1 MVTRKSEKE
10 FYMAAKKSN
19 GKKDANENTEA
30 LDRDDGRDYVAP
42 PENVLTSQQE
52 VIDALKM
59 GQSQFVRLLRKYPFG
74 CCGSSGK
81 LNGRWH
87 RYVQRQELRHPD
99 ARRLRPEEPPD
110 LLDIRARS

>member
-1 MVTRKSEKE
+1 MTSKKTKEVKTENQPIEAPAKDLADVTKP
-10 FYMAAKKSN
+10 A
-19 GKKDANENTEA
+19 G
-30 LDRDDGRDYVAP
+30 
-42 PENVLTSQQE
+42 VLTSQQE

-87 RYVQRQELRHPD
+87 VTVEDVWRWHRYVQRQELRHPD
-99 ARRLRPEEPPD
+99 ARRMRPEEPPD
-110 LLDIRARS
+110 ISDIRARS